1 MTGRRAKP
9 GAGQKIK
16 AVGEEPDTKRV
27 SRDDYKLPPEIDAAF
42 EVAVERDGATASLLV
57 RQFAKAAALPHDAVI
72 RAARQ
77 VFRLTLALSD
87 IAGSDDFLW
96 AQSSYENAPAR
107 ARAEMAKVVRPIYR
121 RGWGRDWRATFVMV
135 AACQYAILTKRRPV
149 ETFSPSSFPAYV
161 DALWSIVEG
170 DDRVSAVSFT
180 RTIREVARP
189 SPAGISDDTESIV
202 TDAFNYLRKIER
214 RFS

>member
-77 VFRLTLALSD
+77 ALRLTLALSD
-87 IAGSDDFLW
+87 IAGSEDLLC
-96 AQSSYENAPAR
+96 AQSSYENKTAMTS
-107 ARAEMAKVVRPIYR
+107 EKMANVVRPI
-121 RGWGRDWRATFVMV
+121 
-135 AACQYAILTKRRPV
+135 
-149 ETFSPSSFPAYV
+149 
-161 DALWSIVEG
+161 
-170 DDRVSAVSFT
+170 
-180 RTIREVARP
+180 
-189 SPAGISDDTESIV
+189 
-202 TDAFNYLRKIER
+202 
-214 RFS
+214 